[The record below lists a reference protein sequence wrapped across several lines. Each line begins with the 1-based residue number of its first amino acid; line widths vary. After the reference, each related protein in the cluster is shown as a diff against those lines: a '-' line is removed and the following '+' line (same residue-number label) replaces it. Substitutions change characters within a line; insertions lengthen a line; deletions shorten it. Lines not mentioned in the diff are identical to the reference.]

1 MKFSTSRAVD
11 AATIRIEGE
20 LDAVSTSDLGPPV
33 KVSVA
38 DLQSRIVAE
47 LSSSRLIKSL
57 DLGVGAVVFLYKK
70 PKQGGGAMTV
80 HGLCDQPLAIV
91 KLLRVEDQSA
101 GSPQIRHLARG
112 YLHLAVKKAK
122 SEVVP
127 IAGRLLNAQN
137 LPLNH

>member
-1 MKFSTSRAVD
+1 MKLSTSRAVD

-20 LDAVSTSDLGPPV
+20 LDEVSTSDFDPPV

-38 DLQSRIVAE
+38 ELQSRIVAG
-47 LSSSRLIKSL
+47 LSGSRLINSL

-70 PKQGGGAMTV
+70 PKQSGGATAV

-91 KLLRVEDQSA
+91 KLLRMEDQSA
-101 GSPQIRHLARG
+101 GSPQVQHLARG

-122 SEVVP
+122 SQVVP
-127 IAGRLLNAQN
+127 VAGRLLNAEN
-137 LPLNH
+137 LPLTR